1 MASPLDS
8 KADSTQEFLK
18 TQYFYWLLILW
29 QQHTHMQ
36 LVDLAESFIQELG
49 VAFSV
54 APPAVL
60 LGSQR
65 SAPGSALRSSLEFQK
80 SAWKWWLDQSCATRT
95 MGSQTVY
102 LLAMIFISVL
112 MSPSSS
118 LLPILA
124 LLLVPLCSFLSLL
137 FLETNFHFS

>member
-65 SAPGSALRSSLEFQK
+65 SAPGSALRKAVLRRKQCYLE
-80 SAWKWWLDQSCATRT
+80 
-95 MGSQTVY
+95 GPP
-102 LLAMIFISVL
+102 IS
-112 MSPSSS
+112 
-118 LLPILA
+118 I
-124 LLLVPLCSFLSLL
+124 
-137 FLETNFHFS
+137 